1 MNELLDDG
9 SLSPAQIQE
18 IAKNINLKVKFYLI
32 HDMPKIDSL
41 PNGNYIILI
50 TPNKNVYSGH
60 FVCMKIFGN
69 KNNKKRPEGSVRI
82 ARAGR
87 LRQSDKI
94 ISYFDS
100 YGISPPK
107 KISNTHKTILYN
119 IVQIQNLAMSHCGQ
133 YCLSFLKVV
142 DKVKNIQ
149 EFLKKSREYTGLFN
163 NFAISM

>member
-9 SLSPAQIQE
+9 SLSPTQIQE

-69 KNNKKRPEGSVRI
+69 KNNK
-82 ARAGR
+82 
-87 LRQSDKI
+87 I

-100 YGISPPK
+100 YGIVPPK

-133 YCLSFLKVV
+133 FCIGFLKAVE
-142 DKVKNIQ
+142 KVKNIK
-149 EFLKKSREYTGLFN
+149 EFLNKSREYTGLFN
-163 NFAISM
+163 NFALSM